1 MKIGEQIQYQRKL
14 NGMSQGELANELHIS
29 RQSIS
34 KWENGTTLPSFS
46 NIVIISDLFNI
57 SLDELIKNDDEVMAN
72 LELKD
77 PRVSKTWKI
86 ILISFIVAAVVMSSL
101 RLFHM
106 SDDGIH
112 NMFMIPELIAFAFLI
127 ININWKRF
135 NKGINKK
142 IIFWGVIWLALYLIP
157 IMNDFVSGFI
167 AGFTGS

>member
-86 ILISFIVAAVVMSSL
+86 ILISFIVAACHEQFTS
-101 RLFHM
+101 
-106 SDDGIH
+106 
-112 NMFMIPELIAFAFLI
+112 
-127 ININWKRF
+127 
-135 NKGINKK
+135 
-142 IIFWGVIWLALYLIP
+142 
-157 IMNDFVSGFI
+157 VSYVR
-167 AGFTGS
+167 